1 MAEHLDQLQR
11 NNLQL
16 LPLLK
21 ESPAATSMSWSPIIE
36 QGMVHKQL
44 RYSIE
49 KLTVAA
55 GPVFLAIFRRDFV
68 QKYPFAVWKIVPV
81 YRQQLFCPV
90 LKLAGLCSWGFSGQ
104 IAPGTPGLFHAPVS
118 HTPTRLENM
127 LASNK
132 VYACKQL
139 GGVVLTKIQELSRG
153 QRSLLGLLLPPDL
166 PAELH
171 RLLQAGINK

>member
-1 MAEHLDQLQR
+1 MVEHLDQPQR

-16 LPLLK
+16 LPLLN

-36 QGMVHKQL
+36 QGIVHKQL

-68 QKYPFAVWKIVPV
+68 QKYPFAVWKIVLM

-104 IAPGTPGLFHAPVS
+104 IAPGTPGLFHAPAS

-132 VYACKQL
+132 VCACKQL
-139 GGVVLTKIQELSRG
+139 GGGCPDQNPGVIQGAEVPA
-153 QRSLLGLLLPPDL
+153 GLLLPPYL
-166 PAELH
+166 PVELH
-171 RLLQAGINK
+171 RPLQAGINK